1 MLCVWRIDCFF
12 VRDALVCDFVC
23 VQRRNPISKSGVAAL
38 NEALQSNTHMRVL
51 HVTDSVIV
59 SRFGVSFA
67 DTFFEFH
74 AAPDELDLSRK
85 VRCLMRIHVWFCYD
99 ACHVDMP

>member
-1 MLCVWRIDCFF
+1 M
-12 VRDALVCDFVC
+12 CDFVC

-51 HVTDSVIV
+51 HVSDSVIV
-59 SRFGVSFA
+59 SRFGVSFE
-67 DTFFEFH
+67 DKFVDFD

-85 VRCLMRIHVWFCYD
+85 VRCLMRIHVWFWYG

>member
-1 MLCVWRIDCFF
+1 MMRLCVT
-12 VRDALVCDFVC
+12 LC

-38 NEALQSNTHMRVL
+38 NEALQSNTNMRVL
-51 HVTDSVIV
+51 HVSDSVIV

-85 VRCLMRIHVWFCYD
+85 VRCLMRIHVWFWYG
-99 ACHVDMP
+99 ACRVDMP

>member
-1 MLCVWRIDCFF
+1 M
-12 VRDALVCDFVC
+12 CDFVC

-59 SRFGVSFA
+59 SRFGVSFEDKFVDFDA
-67 DTFFEFH
+67 T
-74 AAPDELDLSRK
+74 PDELDLSRK
-85 VRCLMRIHVWFCYD
+85 VRCLMCIHVWFCCG
-99 ACHVDMP
+99 ACCVDMP

>member
-1 MLCVWRIDCFF
+1 MSGGLIVSLFVMRLCVT
-12 VRDALVCDFVC
+12 LC
-23 VQRRNPISKSGVAAL
+23 VQRQNPISKSGVAAL
-38 NEALQSNTHMRVL
+38 NEALQSNTNMRVL

-85 VRCLMRIHVWFCYD
+85 VRYLMRIKVWFCFGTSR
-99 ACHVDMP
+99 VDMP

>member
-1 MLCVWRIDCFF
+1 MSGGLVVSLFVMRLCVTLC
-12 VRDALVCDFVC
+12 A
-23 VQRRNPISKSGVAAL
+23 QRQNPISKSGVAAL
-38 NEALQSNTHMRVL
+38 NEALQSNTNMRVL
-51 HVTDSVIV
+51 HVSDSVIV

-85 VRCLMRIHVWFCYD
+85 VRCLMRIHVWFWYG